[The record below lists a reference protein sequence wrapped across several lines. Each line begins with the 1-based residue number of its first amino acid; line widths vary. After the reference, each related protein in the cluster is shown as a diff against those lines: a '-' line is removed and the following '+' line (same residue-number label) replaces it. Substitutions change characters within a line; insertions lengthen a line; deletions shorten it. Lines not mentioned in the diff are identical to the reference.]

1 MTSNPANA
9 PEREDVALE
18 DASAGVPARRSS
30 IWPLTKFV
38 LRRVAF
44 GVVIL
49 LVVTLIVFAATQ
61 ALPGD
66 AAVARLGRLGTPA
79 ALKTFREHYHLNEP
93 LLTQDLAWLGDLL
106 HGRLGTSLI
115 TGVSVSALIGGRIGN
130 TLCLMVMAAVFGV
143 PLALLLGIVQASY
156 RDTRFDHGTNAFLVA
171 LAALPEFVVGIAL
184 IFLLATNI
192 SHGFVPASLLNPT
205 EPAWRQLNLVLLPA
219 ITLALVIAPY
229 IARMIRASMIEVLE
243 SDYVAMARLKGLS
256 ERRVLFKHAFVN
268 AAGPTIQVIALCLI
282 YLMGGVVVVETVFQ
296 YPGVGLA
303 LVNAIQLRDLPV
315 IQALVLLI
323 AFVYVA
329 INITADVITI
339 IVSPRARTSLK

>member
-1 MTSNPANA
+1 MTSDVVNT
-9 PEREDVALE
+9 PEREDVAK
-18 DASAGVPARRSS
+18 DGASAGVPAHRSS
-30 IWPLTKFV
+30 VWPLTKFV
-38 LRRVAF
+38 LRRVAW

-49 LVVTLIVFAATQ
+49 FVVTLIVFAATQ

-79 ALKTFREHYHLNEP
+79 ALQSFREHYHLNEP
-93 LLTQDLAWLGDLL
+93 LLTQYFAWLGDLL

-115 TGVSVSALIGGRIGN
+115 TGASVSSLIGGRIDN
-130 TLCLMVMAAVFGV
+130 TLCLMVVAAVFGV
-143 PLALLLGIVQASY
+143 PLALLIGIVQASY
-156 RDTRFDHGTNAFLVA
+156 RDTHFDHGTNAFLVA
-171 LAALPEFVVGIAL
+171 LAALPEFVVGIGL

-192 SHGFVPASLLNPT
+192 SHVFPPASLLNAA
-205 EPAWRQLNLVLLPA
+205 EPAWVQLNLVLLPA
-219 ITLALVIAPY
+219 ITLALVVAPY
-229 IARMIRASMIEVLE
+229 IARMIRASMVEVLE

>member
-1 MTSNPANA
+1 MTSNLGNR
-9 PEREDVALE
+9 PEREDVATE
-18 DASAGVPARRSS
+18 SVTASDRTRRSS
-30 IWPLTKFV
+30 MWPLTKFV
-38 LRRVAF
+38 LRRVAWG
-44 GVVIL
+44 GVVL
-49 LVVTLIVFAATQ
+49 FVVTLIVFAATQ
-61 ALPGD
+61 ALPGG
-66 AAVARLGRLGTPA
+66 AAVAKLGRLGTPA
-79 ALKTFREHYHLNEP
+79 ALKSFREHYHLNEP
-93 LLTQDLAWLGDLL
+93 LLTQYFAWLGDLI
-106 HGRLGTSLI
+106 HGHLGSSLT
-115 TGVSVSALIGGRIGN
+115 TGVSVNALVGGRIGN
-130 TLCLMVMAAVFGV
+130 TLCLMTMTAVFGV
-143 PLALLLGIVQASY
+143 PLALLLGIIQASY
-156 RDTRFDHGTNAFLVA
+156 RDTRFDHGTSALLVA

-192 SHGFVPASLLNPT
+192 SHVFVPASLLNPT
-205 EPAWRQLNLVLLPA
+205 ESAWVQLNLVLLPA
-219 ITLALVIAPY
+219 IALALVIAPY

-243 SDYVAMARLKGLS
+243 SDYVTMARLKGLS

-303 LVNAIQLRDLPV
+303 LVNAIQDRDLPV

-329 INITADVITI
+329 INLAADVITI